1 MADNQV
7 TNCFSCGTILLRKA
21 REGVT
26 ELAILLQEIPSVPVS
41 FWASRVQ
48 NMVKPQRF
56 AHIERVAALAKDIAL
71 AHSLDAER
79 AYLAGILHDV
89 ARDLPSDE
97 LLRLAPPET
106 EADADNPLA
115 VHGRAGRA
123 ILEQWGIT
131 DTVVLDAVEE
141 HVTGPRD
148 GNLLSICVYVADVSE
163 PGRGV
168 NDNIRELAF
177 LDLERAYHEALT
189 CKVHYLQSKGRMV
202 HPRTLE
208 AYQRLLEIPTFET
221 MIHHAA

>member
-1 MADNQV
+1 MAVFLETTQNMP
-7 TNCFSCGTILLRKA
+7 SGTVA
-21 REGVT
+21 N
-26 ELAILLQEIPSVPVS
+26 VPVV
-41 FWASRVQ
+41 FWASRVEQ
-48 NMVKPQRF
+48 MVKPERF
-56 AHIERVAALAKDIAL
+56 AHIERVAALARDIAM
-71 AHSLDAER
+71 AHSLDADK

-89 ARDLPSDE
+89 ARDLPHSD

-106 EADADNPLA
+106 PADADHPLA
-115 VHGRAGRA
+115 VHGRAGRV
-123 ILEQWGIT
+123 ILEQWGIA

-208 AYQRLLEIPTFET
+208 AYNRLVAIPPLET
-221 MIHHAA
+221 MIHQAL

>member
-1 MADNQV
+1 MADKCV
-7 TNCFSCGTILLRKA
+7 TKGRERGRITFRNW
-21 REGVT
+21 EGVIV
-26 ELAILLQEIPSVPVS
+26 LAVLLQEPPAVS
-41 FWASRVQ
+41 FWASRVRD
-48 NMVKPQRF
+48 MVKPERF
-56 AHIERVAALAKDIAL
+56 AHIERVAALARDIAT
-71 AHSLDAER
+71 AHSLDADR
-79 AYLAGILHDV
+79 AYLAGVLHDV
-89 ARDLPSDE
+89 ARDLPHHE

-106 EADADNPLA
+106 AADADHPLA
-115 VHGRAGRA
+115 VHGRAGRT

-141 HVTGPRD
+141 HVTGPRN

-208 AYQRLLEIPTFET
+208 AYQRLQAIPPLET
-221 MIHHAA
+221 MIHQTV